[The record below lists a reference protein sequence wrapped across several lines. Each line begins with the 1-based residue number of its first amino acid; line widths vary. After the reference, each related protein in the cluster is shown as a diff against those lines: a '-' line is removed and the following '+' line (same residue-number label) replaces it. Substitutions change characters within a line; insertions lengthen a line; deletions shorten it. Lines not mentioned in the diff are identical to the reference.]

1 MTATE
6 RTVELVRFPLTM
18 RLLTV
23 RRVARL
29 TPRLV
34 RVTLAGDDLAGFAS
48 PDPDDHVKV
57 FFPEPGAALPVVPT
71 YEPDG
76 IKLPADGRP
85 LIARDYT
92 PRRHDAA
99 AGELDLDFVIH
110 GDGPAATWAAQ
121 AAPGQTLGVA
131 GPRGSHVVPPA
142 FDWYLLCGD
151 ETVLPSIARR
161 LEEFPAGARAIAFV
175 EVADAAEEQALAT
188 RADLTLTWLHRDGAA
203 PGTTDL
209 LERAVRALDFPPGDP
224 YVWASGEA
232 TSLRPL
238 RRHLL
243 HDRGLRRE
251 WCHFSGHWKRGAANH
266 DHHAPLDE

>member
-1 MTATE
+1 M
-6 RTVELVRFPLTM
+6 
-18 RLLTV
+18 
-23 RRVARL
+23 
-29 TPRLV
+29 
-34 RVTLAGDDLAGFAS
+34 
-48 PDPDDHVKV
+48 
-57 FFPEPGAALPVVPT
+57 
-71 YEPDG
+71 
-76 IKLPADGRP
+76 
-85 LIARDYT
+85 
-92 PRRHDAA
+92 
-99 AGELDLDFVIH
+99 
-110 GDGPAATWAAQ
+110 
-121 AAPGQTLGVA
+121 LGVA

-209 LERAVRALDFPPGDP
+209 LERAVRGLDFPPGDP

-243 HDRGLRRE
+243 HDRGLRPGVV
-251 WCHFSGHWKRGAANH
+251 HFSGHWKRGAANH
-266 DHHAPLDE
+266 DHHEPIEE